1 MADCN
6 GQFLNNFGKLNK
18 KNEKLM
24 YNFKK
29 KYLFLTTAILLLF
42 LSSCRKEPEVLFF
55 MEYEIPLSIP
65 AGLNPIDAHF
75 FNFRNVPTNF
85 EPLMES
91 FNLDTSNYVIEPH
104 SAELVAIFNEAEFNF
119 VRDVKI
125 FIIPN
130 YSSSIRHE
138 VFSRENVLL
147 NTKHQLIVFPWQ
159 LDVKEFLKQRE
170 TQFLLQ
176 LNLRGA
182 SPTSIETRIKIR
194 FQVRQL

>member
-1 MADCN
+1 M
-6 GQFLNNFGKLNK
+6 NNL
-18 KNEKLM
+18 
-24 YNFKK
+24 KK
-29 KYLFLTTAILLLF
+29 KYLFLTISILVLF
-42 LSSCRKEPEVLFF
+42 FSSCRKEPEVLFY
-55 MEYEIPLSIP
+55 MDYEIPFSMP

-75 FNFRNVPTNF
+75 FNFRNIPTNF
-85 EPLMES
+85 ETLMS
-91 FNLDTSNYVIEPH
+91 SYNLDTSNYVIEPH
-104 SAELVAIFNEAEFNF
+104 SAELIAIFNEAEFNF

-130 YSSSIRHE
+130 YSTSIRHE

-147 NTKHQLIVFPWQ
+147 NTKYQLVIFPWQ
-159 LDVKEFLKQRE
+159 LDVKDHLKHRE

-182 SPTSIETRIKIR
+182 SPTSIETRIRIR